1 MRLSALAACA
11 VAAALPAGA
20 DTRSDERLEFAIMR
34 EGAQIG
40 HHEVA
45 FRRNGARLD
54 VDMRG
59 EVVLKLAFITVYRY
73 QQRRSESWLNGQ
85 LVSFTAWTDDDG
97 EVTEI
102 SGTRA
107 GGGFHVTSNIG
118 VREVAIDAI
127 PENFWPLATIS
138 TARLIDNVTGESYPI
153 RVTPGATEAVQT
165 GAGSIAA
172 RRYRVEGGL
181 SKERARDLWYD
192 ERGRWVH
199 MELKARDGSTIEF
212 VLQ

>member
-11 VAAALPAGA
+11 VTAALPASA
-20 DTRSDERLEFAIMR
+20 DTRGDERLEFAIMR

-45 FRRNGARLD
+45 FRRDGARLD

-59 EVVLKLAFITVYRY
+59 EVVFKLAFITVYRY
-73 QQRRSESWLNGQ
+73 QQRRSESWLDGK

-97 EVTEI
+97 DVTQV

-107 GGGFHVTSNIG
+107 GERFRVTSDG
-118 VREVAIDAI
+118 GAREVASDAI

-153 RVTPGATEAVQT
+153 HVTPGALEAVQT
-165 GAGSIAA
+165 RSGTISA
-172 RRYRVEGGL
+172 RRYHVQGGL
-181 SKERARDLWYD
+181 GKERARDLWYD
-192 ERGRWVH
+192 ELGRWVH
-199 MELKARDGSTIEF
+199 MALKARDGSTIEF
-212 VLQ
+212 VLR